1 MFTIQGFQR
10 SRRWKEKNQSA
21 KTALRL
27 RAVAWDELE
36 CHLILRPSRQAMT
49 SSSARTASATGT
61 TERTSKVKAGSIE
74 QNLWSVNGSSQSTS
88 KYPPQSP
95 TRITK
100 NSILKLAGAF
110 HCPKTSRIRV

>member
-1 MFTIQGFQR
+1 
-10 SRRWKEKNQSA
+10 
-21 KTALRL
+21 
-27 RAVAWDELE
+27 
-36 CHLILRPSRQAMT
+36 T
-49 SSSARTASATGT
+49 SSSARTASATGI

-74 QNLWSVNGSSQSTS
+74 QNLWSVNESSQSTS

-110 HCPKTSRIRV
+110 HCPKTSRIRVCAFSYSAGEPCGRSFQLIMYFIKSSGEQDVPSTSEADVVKSGLIIQ